1 MNVLLDLPRLN
12 RNSNVGIYSACSAN
26 EYVIKAVLLNAK
38 RHNTIAVIEA
48 TANQCNQFGGYTGM
62 TPLDFRNYVYNIS
75 QEVGFDT
82 DKIVLG
88 GDHLGPLTWV
98 DIDVSDAMKNASQL
112 IYDYV
117 YAGYTK
123 IHIDTS
129 MKLKG
134 DLELTD
140 EVISERSAILAKS
153 ALKAY
158 EDLKQRDKKA
168 IFPVFIIGSEVPIP
182 GGSQEQ
188 EDIVEITKVSS
199 LQNTLECFKEKYQKH
214 GVTEIWDNIIAVVVQ
229 PGVEFGDDT
238 IIEYNRDLAKELV
251 DSLKQN
257 SNIVFEGH
265 STDYQTRYK
274 LKQMVE
280 DGIAILKVGPGLTFA
295 FREAL
300 YSLALMESVIYNTEL
315 ETTSGLIQVFETQM
329 NEVPNNWK
337 NYYSGS
343 DRELFIARSY
353 SFSDRI
359 RYYIPNQNVQNAI
372 EKLLKNLSAVDI
384 PLSLISQ
391 YAPVQYNN
399 IRKGKIEKNAEAI
412 LIDRI
417 DNVLDDYIFAIGG

>member
-158 EDLKQRDKKA
+158 EDLKQRDNKA

-199 LQNTLECFKEKYQKH
+199 LRNTLECFKEKYQKH

>member
-98 DIDVSDAMKNASQL
+98 DIEVSDAMKNASQL

-158 EDLKQRDKKA
+158 EDLKQRYKKA

-214 GVTEIWDNIIAVVVQ
+214 GVTEVWDNIIAVVVQ